1 MEDGPLALAIVF
13 AVIVISGAIAV
24 INAVRKAVTTS
35 ATMDSAA
42 LQTGSTSQRRSRTT
56 RKPPPNRE
64 LAMRGPN
71 GLAKPELVVRC
82 RRSSNTDGRLLAIV
96 ENRSPA
102 SITIRHA
109 SLLFWPGTDGR
120 WTWRNLPLVT
130 GNDGQPRSPLPH
142 VLAAGQDLTVP
153 VALDE
158 LLQLVQEHL
167 PAESDGFGFR
177 LFDAQGDSFD
187 SPVLR
192 VASLGED
199 CPMRPPG
206 SESE

>member
-13 AVIVISGAIAV
+13 AVVVISGAIAV

-35 ATMDSAA
+35 TVLDSAV
-42 LQTGSTSQRRSRTT
+42 LQTGSASQRRFRTT
-56 RKPPPNRE
+56 RKPPPNRKP
-64 LAMRGPN
+64 AMRGPN

-82 RRSSNTDGRLLAIV
+82 RRSSDTEGRLLAIV

-102 SITIRHA
+102 SITIRRA
-109 SLLFWPGTDGR
+109 SLLFWPDADGR
-120 WTWRNLPLVT
+120 WTWLNLPLAT
-130 GNDGQPRSPLPH
+130 SNDGRPKSPLPH
-142 VLAAGQDLTVP
+142 VLGAGQDLTVP
-153 VALDE
+153 VALDA
-158 LLQLVQEHL
+158 LLQLVQEHM

-177 LFDAQGDSFD
+177 FFDAQGDRFD